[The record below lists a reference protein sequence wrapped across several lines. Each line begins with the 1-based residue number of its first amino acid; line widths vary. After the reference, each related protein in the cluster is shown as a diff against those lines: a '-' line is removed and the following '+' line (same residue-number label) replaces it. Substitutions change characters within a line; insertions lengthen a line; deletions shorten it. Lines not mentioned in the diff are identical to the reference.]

1 MSEAPDYRAL
11 EKWSEL
17 LTQALQVLDLQVDHA
32 LLLEL
37 AERSSTTVTPTAGPI
52 STFLV
57 GYAAG
62 VAATTSQ
69 KEAVSAVDTA
79 ARTALLVVDEVTKSE
94 SPADDGWQAT
104 AQ

>member
-1 MSEAPDYRAL
+1 MSDAPDYRAL

-17 LTQALQVLDLQVDHA
+17 LTQALQILDLTVDHA

-37 AERSSTTVTPTAGPI
+37 AEKSQATVTPAAGPI

-62 VAATTSQ
+62 VAATTNQ

-79 ARTALLVVDEVTKSE
+79 ARTALLVVDQEAKNE
-94 SPADDGWQAT
+94 SPAADGWQAT